1 MSDGLYVQFGCGL
14 SAPEGWLNF
23 DASSTLRFERS
34 PLGFLYTR
42 NGSRFPRAVRYGDIV
57 RGLPLTDRSC
67 RGLYC
72 SHVLE
77 HLALQE
83 CDAALENSLRY
94 LQPGG
99 LFRIVVPDFA
109 VYVQVYNEDASE
121 TAANLFME
129 SSSLGTVRR
138 SRGLRG
144 ILQAWLGNSAHLWMW
159 DERSLAARLR
169 MHGFVNIRRA
179 AQGDSEDPRFADVEN
194 PDRFIDALAIQ
205 CARPR

>member
-1 MSDGLYVQFGCGL
+1 MSDGLYVQYGCGL
-14 SAPEGWLNF
+14 CAPQGWLNF
-23 DASSTLRFERS
+23 DASPTLRFERS

-57 RGLPLTDRSC
+57 RGLPIQDRSC

-77 HLALQE
+77 HLALEE

-94 LQPGG
+94 LEPGG

-129 SSSLGTVRR
+129 SSALGTVRR

-144 ILQAWLGNSAHLWMW
+144 ILQAWLGNSAHRWMW

-169 MHGFVNIRRA
+169 QHGFVNIRRA
-179 AQGDSEDPRFADVEN
+179 AHGDSEDPRFADVEN